1 MPRYIERSRH
11 GLYYLRLPKHLA
23 HLNQGKRVSL
33 HTHSKRLAIQ
43 RAGRHISSLNLYL
56 SLSLSPTMTDP
67 IPTSIAEYQ
76 ALKEEMA
83 RDFQTENHKL
93 DQALQQAARLP
104 DSSNAVRLALELRLR
119 NVFVEE
125 AMRYITLQLEGT
137 ALPLH
142 GTAQDQYSILN
153 DLLTFA
159 ENTDLEINGARQADG
174 TISRSALEV
183 AKGAFKQAIYSK
195 HEEMSESLRGVTKAP
210 AQDERAPSPSALAP
224 TPLTPPVTLLALHE
238 LQQVDAEELEGPLT
252 KNTRTEYERQSRV
265 LTVLSERKPIHEFT
279 QVDFEQL
286 HRAVLR
292 IKLGAVRGLDC
303 DKAGRRDLIPED
315 ADYTA
320 ISVETASAYS
330 IRLHTLHLFAYRKGY
345 TAIHPDKID
354 KPRFSKISNKQKKST
369 PLDQTKAKSYR
380 LDELQAIFDGYLY
393 HPSKLSPRKEIHPYQ
408 FWLPLIGIYSG
419 MRIDEVCGLST
430 RAVER
435 STSGIWHFKIEEEP
449 ALNRK
454 LKNKA
459 SKRRVPV
466 HRHLIEL
473 GFIDYVEER
482 RKKKAKMLF
491 DGLHYN
497 KNGWGNTATR
507 FFTRLPSPTSPGTGY
522 LYDVGIH
529 QEKHDGRDYHAF
541 RHTFIDRMRACGVD
555 SGYDIEAITGHEKE
569 NVSEADRYGDGPEL
583 REKAEKVN
591 RVFYELDLSHIDYE
605 AFKASNRAALARSE
619 RAFAKEHSKQANQTS

>member
-23 HLNQGKRVSL
+23 HFNQGKRVSL

-43 RAGRHISSLNLYL
+43 RASRHISSLNLYL
-56 SLSLSPTMTDP
+56 SLSPTMTDSL
-67 IPTSIAEYQ
+67 PTSLAEYQ
-76 ALKEEMA
+76 ALKEEMV
-83 RDFQTENHKL
+83 RDFQAENREL
-93 DQALQQAARLP
+93 DQVLQKAARLP
-104 DSSNAVRLALELRLR
+104 DSSNAVKLALERRLR
-119 NVFVEE
+119 NVLVEE

-137 ALPLH
+137 ALPLS
-142 GTAQDQYSILN
+142 GSAQDQYSILN

-159 ENTDLEINGARQADG
+159 ENTALEINGVRQADG
-174 TISRSALEV
+174 TISRSSLEIAEGV
-183 AKGAFKQAIYSK
+183 FRDAIYSK
-195 HEEMSESLRGVTKAP
+195 HEEMSESLRGTTKAP
-210 AQDERAPSPSALAP
+210 EQNERAPSPSASDP
-224 TPLTPPVTLLALHE
+224 TPPTPILTLLALHD

-279 QVDFEQL
+279 QDDFEQL

-303 DKAGRRDLIPED
+303 DKAKRRDLIPTD

-320 ISVETASAYS
+320 ISAETASAYS

-529 QEKHDGRDYHAF
+529 REKHDGRDYHAF

-583 REKAEKVN
+583 KEKAEKVN
-591 RVFYELDLSHIDYE
+591 RVFYELDLAHIDYK
-605 AFKASNRAALARSE
+605 AFKASNHAALARSE
-619 RAFAKEHSKQANQTS
+619 RAFAKEHSKQQTQTA